1 MSTVMRA
8 SGLGD
13 IDRTFARPGRHTLLG
28 VRVHFFD
35 FNSGSSDK
43 ANVTVSIDSAQGA
56 SFDRVIWTA
65 DAVDTTGHG
74 LGDDVNV
81 RVPDDEVAAGT
92 WTFNALDRIRVSWTN
107 PDSGNIGWGLEVE
120 VRDDATS

>member
-1 MSTVMRA
+1 MSTIMRA

-28 VRVHFFD
+28 VRVHFHD
-35 FNSGSSDK
+35 FNNGADTK
-43 ANVTVSIDSAQGA
+43 APVTISIDSGQGA
-56 SFDRVIWTA
+56 SFDRVLWTA
-65 DAVDTTGHG
+65 DGVDTTGHG
-74 LGDDVNV
+74 LNDDVNF

-92 WTFNALDRIRVSWTN
+92 WTFGSLDKIKVAWPN

-120 VRDDATS
+120 VRDDATR